1 MYTTFYSTNT
11 ISLRQWNAG
20 YFKRHRRKLVC
31 ESERLEDSP
40 AAPFVWADGI
50 NMLPNAVLV
59 LVVWILRNVDKMVF
73 FSILKF
79 CKK

>member
-11 ISLRQWNAG
+11 LSPRQWNPG

-40 AAPFVWADGI
+40 AAPSVWADGI
-50 NMLPNAVLV
+50 NAVLAF
-59 LVVWILRNVDKMVF
+59 VVWILIYVQDMH
-73 FSILKF
+73 
-79 CKK
+79 